1 MKDFHPSA
9 VLAIGIAVSG
19 AGSAAAPTSAPRT
32 QFLAHPTHCAVWLG
46 GPGDAN
52 EQMST
57 TSAAAVA
64 ALGNTASHPEQFTSA
79 LKDLNQ
85 RCRAKQAANAAP
97 AKGAV
102 SPGAKL

>member
-1 MKDFHPSA
+1 
-9 VLAIGIAVSG
+9 
-19 AGSAAAPTSAPRT
+19 
-32 QFLAHPTHCAVWLG
+32 
-46 GPGDAN
+46 
-52 EQMST
+52 MST

-85 RCRAKQAANAAP
+85 RCRAKQATPAA

-102 SPGAKL
+102 SPGGKL